1 MSLKIRT
8 PSSFQEKFYGASTR
22 VNVVILS
29 FRSCVSAAEG
39 GFPLLR
45 PVLWNK
51 EDGDAAGNNL
61 GGALPST
68 SRGPAGSGR
77 ARPSP
82 PHSVLQPSP
91 PLVQPRQ
98 QPPERRGGAEGPPA
112 RLGSGLRRRPLR
124 RPARGPRPLPG
135 APPAS
140 RGPGRAATP
149 RGAGELARL
158 RVAPGAEPARRA
170 RGEAG
175 GGRRPPP
182 TPTRTPPPQPQPYS
196 GPARARGRWDS
207 PLTNPP
213 GTTPRRGPRPW

>member
-1 MSLKIRT
+1 MCVPQRAAFPYSVLYFVIRRT
-8 PSSFQEKFYGASTR
+8 ER
-22 VNVVILS
+22 
-29 FRSCVSAAEG
+29 
-39 GFPLLR
+39 R
-45 PVLWNK
+45 P
-51 EDGDAAGNNL
+51 GNSP
-61 GGALPST
+61 GCAVPST

-82 PHSVLQPSP
+82 PHYVLQPSP

-112 RLGSGLRRRPLR
+112 RLGSGLRRRPPR

-135 APPAS
+135 APPAT

-149 RGAGELARL
+149 RGAGGLVGL

-196 GPARARGRWDS
+196 GPARARGRLYS